1 MRNSRRLSV
10 VAALTILALTLTGK
24 VHAGPP
30 FVTDDPE
37 PVDYQHWEFYIASAH
52 TKLGGDWSGTAPHI
66 ELNYGVV
73 PNVQLHLIAPLA
85 YDVPPDGKS
94 HYGYGDTE
102 LGVKFRFIQETNC
115 LPQVGVFPLLEVPT
129 GSAGDNLGNG
139 HMQAFLPVWLQKSW
153 GSWTAYGGGGYGI
166 NSFSGHGNWNFIG
179 GVLQKQVL
187 PNLLIG
193 AEIYH
198 RTELETD
205 FPNRGTA
212 FNVGTV
218 IDFSE
223 HQHLLFS
230 AGRSIDGPINFQC
243 YIAWQFT
250 FDNSLFHF
258 WNNFHH

>member
-94 HYGYGDTE
+94 HYGRSEEHTSE
-102 LGVKFRFIQETNC
+102 LQSLR
-115 LPQVGVFPLLEVPT
+115 
-129 GSAGDNLGNG
+129 
-139 HMQAFLPVWLQKSW
+139 
-153 GSWTAYGGGGYGI
+153 
-166 NSFSGHGNWNFIG
+166 
-179 GVLQKQVL
+179 
-187 PNLLIG
+187 
-193 AEIYH
+193 
-198 RTELETD
+198 
-205 FPNRGTA
+205 
-212 FNVGTV
+212 
-218 IDFSE
+218 
-223 HQHLLFS
+223 HLVC
-230 AGRSIDGPINFQC
+230 R
-243 YIAWQFT
+243 
-250 FDNSLFHF
+250 
-258 WNNFHH
+258 